1 MAAAARRAVA
11 LAVAVLAVLGTT
23 VGVLLAAA
31 WLDPVPVGAAG
42 TGPKPPDVVAG
53 IAAGGLVPA
62 PGEDAPAVEVTR
74 LVLVVDVRAEEA
86 QLSLLPVRVTAALEA
101 RYSLRLD
108 GSAREPQRV
117 ALRFLAPAETVVQ
130 WDGRPVDLY
139 PTVYPG
145 PEPTPAAGGSAAL
158 PGLPGTGEG
167 TGAPA
172 SPAAPG
178 EAGSDEPAAG
188 GGPLGGEPV
197 ADAARGAGAA
207 GGLGAAQAPGA
218 ETLAQ
223 TLWLDPLTGRFYPVR
238 EAARLGTAQA
248 LGTDVTMRPG
258 QVHQLLLRFPRIGL
272 GWDDQR
278 YLSPAYQMVIPV
290 HPSAWPAFG
299 PVEVHVSLPPGFAAA
314 VAGSTGAGE
323 AAAQGRYAYGKWT
336 APPDVVHVA
345 ATATAGMWGRLVTDR
360 RDVFW
365 LLVVTWLVFAGL
377 RAALWRV
384 GRRGDGWA
392 WAALPAL
399 LLLPVAAGW
408 VSWRSLRVPLWGYP
422 YSLMQYALWV
432 AGGLYVAGRV
442 AGDLGGFLWLRWRYW
457 RARRVAL
464 APAGGGS
471 GWWPAGGLAV
481 GGRRGSRPEAGR
493 AASSSEGPGAE
504 PDDALGAGSFE
515 LDDPAGRP

>member
-1 MAAAARRAVA
+1 MAVVTMGAGMRRPGHFPGNGPVPGGGRRLRTRCATAYRGGVAAAARRAVA

-23 VGVLLAAA
+23 VGVLLATA

-101 RYSLRLD
+101 RYSLRLA

-117 ALRFLAPAETVVQ
+117 ALRFLAPAEAVVQ

-167 TGAPA
+167 AGAPA
-172 SPAAPG
+172 SP
-178 EAGSDEPAAG
+178 
-188 GGPLGGEPV
+188 
-197 ADAARGAGAA
+197 GA
-207 GGLGAAQAPGA
+207 
-218 ETLAQ
+218 
-223 TLWLDPLTGRFYPVR
+223 LWLDPLTGRFYPVR

-408 VSWRSLRVPLWGYP
+408 VSWRSLRIPLWGYP
-422 YSLMQYALWV
+422 YSLTQYALWV

-504 PDDALGAGSFE
+504 PADALGAGPFE